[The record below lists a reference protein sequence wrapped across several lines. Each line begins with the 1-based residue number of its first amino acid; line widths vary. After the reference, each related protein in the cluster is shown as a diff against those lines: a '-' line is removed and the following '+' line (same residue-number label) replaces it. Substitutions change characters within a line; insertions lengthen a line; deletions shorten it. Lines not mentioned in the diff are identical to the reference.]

1 MRSKSEGVGTLRSV
15 PNFLESIKNQASA
28 GPPTIPP
35 SCWIESSVVAVD
47 VEWTATRDGGAGT
60 VRDRLRAALPDAMK
74 ARDSVAVAALRS
86 ALAALDNAE
95 AVDAAR
101 APQPSAGHPRPA
113 GTVRG
118 LRAAEVE
125 RRSLSAAEMEELVRA
140 EVTERHAVARDYE
153 RAGHRRH
160 AERLRSEATVLS
172 SYLGS
177 KDAATS

>member
-1 MRSKSEGVGTLRSV
+1 ME
-15 PNFLESIKNQASA
+15 
-28 GPPTIPP
+28 
-35 SCWIESSVVAVD
+35 
-47 VEWTATRDGGAGT
+47 
-60 VRDRLRAALPDAMK
+60 

-101 APQPSAGHPRPA
+101 APQPSAGHPRPG

-153 RAGHRRH
+153 HAGHRTH

-177 KDAATS
+177 RDAATS